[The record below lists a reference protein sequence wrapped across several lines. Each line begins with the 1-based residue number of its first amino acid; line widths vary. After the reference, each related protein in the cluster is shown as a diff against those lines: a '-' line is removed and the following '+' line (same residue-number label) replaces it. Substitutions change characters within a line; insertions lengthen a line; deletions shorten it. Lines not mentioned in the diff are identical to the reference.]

1 VRFTV
6 ETWDTGYGSPLD
18 GGGLEETTEP
28 VDVSVEVGAPRWA
41 PLDPEPSRVPPERI
55 LFLDGVRR
63 IDARVWITEDELVHA
78 GVCATV
84 AAGVVECAA
93 GRART
98 VACRVR
104 RGLFTPAASAAP
116 IACPHGTWEV
126 FPVKAGTA
134 EALYL
139 GVHTRMIALEVEVSS
154 ELDGDLVIVD
164 GPLRDRPAKGE
175 MAGLVKTHNVAY
187 LPEKLQGVVA
197 RLEAGQRS
205 PVFLVGG
212 RFTRWSWYIRL
223 PGPRA
228 HPMSGVVRCEL
239 PGRGTVADSVDRANA
254 VTVALPR
261 FASEPHKDTRAPQ
274 NLYPIAGLERDL
286 RRRLGD
292 PLLLERALRR
302 IAAQAVYAT

>member
-1 VRFTV
+1 MRFTV
-6 ETWDTGYGSPLD
+6 ETWDAGYGSPLD
-18 GGGLEETTEP
+18 GGGLDETAEP
-28 VDVSVEVGAPRWA
+28 VDVSVEVDAPRWA
-41 PLDPEPSRVPPERI
+41 PLDPEPSRAPPERI
-55 LFLDGVRR
+55 LFVDGVRR
-63 IDARVWITEDELVHA
+63 IDARVWISEGDLVHS

-84 AAGVVECAA
+84 AAGVVECVA

-116 IACPHGTWEV
+116 IVFPHGTWEV
-126 FPVKAGTA
+126 FPVGTGTA

-139 GVHTRMIALEVEVSS
+139 GVHNRMTALEVEVSS
-154 ELDGDLVIVD
+154 EFDGDLVIVD
-164 GPLRDRPAKGE
+164 GPLRDRPTKGG
-175 MAGLVKTHNVAY
+175 MAGLVKTHDVAY
-187 LPEKLQGVVA
+187 LPEEAQGVLA

-205 PVFLVGG
+205 PIFLIGG
-212 RFTRWSWYIRL
+212 RFTRWSWYVRL
-223 PGPRA
+223 PGPRS
-228 HPMSGVVRCEL
+228 HPLSGVVRCEL
-239 PGRGTVADSVDRANA
+239 PGRGTVAASVERANA

-292 PLLLERALRR
+292 AAFLERALRR
-302 IAAQAVYAT
+302 AAAQAV